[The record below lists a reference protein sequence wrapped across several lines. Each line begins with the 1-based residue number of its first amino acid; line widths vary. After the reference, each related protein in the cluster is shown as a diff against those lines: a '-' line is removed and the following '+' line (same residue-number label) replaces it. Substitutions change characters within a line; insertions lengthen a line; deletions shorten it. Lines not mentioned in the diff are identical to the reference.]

1 MKVIDI
7 TPQLQ
12 KKEKKRLAAYCRVSS
27 DSEDQIHSFAA
38 QIRRYSTYAKEHPE
52 YELVDVYA
60 DKGLTG
66 TDMNKRDELLRML
79 RDCRAGKIDRIIV
92 KSVSRFARNTIE
104 LLETLRMLKE
114 LDVSV
119 YFEEQGLL
127 TEQLN
132 SEMIV
137 TFPGMAAQKESEAI
151 SGNLRW
157 SYQKRMKS
165 GDFNCCTP
173 AYGYMMKNGQLEVY
187 EDEAEVVRRIFK
199 MYMDGMGI
207 QAIAQKLNE
216 EGVLRKNGRKDWKHT
231 GIRYILR
238 NERYMGDAILQKR
251 FTTDTLPYRRVINE
265 GQKPRYYVENS
276 NPAIVSKEVF
286 DTVQELLK
294 ARRNEN
300 CRRNPHLLSSKMRC
314 PECGGTFRRQPIGD
328 KVYWLCM
335 KTASGFSKCKSRRVR
350 EDMVYESFVN
360 LTYKLKEYR
369 EELLVP
375 LIGNIEFLQSRT
387 SLNQE
392 EIKKIDK
399 EIADYAAKNLVLTN
413 LHTSGIIGNA
423 EYAEQ
428 SDEINRKMAELRDRK
443 RKKISEE
450 SDGELEDLQE
460 LNEIMEEF
468 VPSTQ
473 IDTDMFD
480 QLVKKVL
487 VDDGTKITFHLLGG
501 LTLTEEIEEKGRSKS
516 A

>member
-60 DKGLTG
+60 DEGLTG

-157 SYQKRMKS
+157 SYQKRMRS

-216 EGVLRKNGRKDWKHT
+216 EGVPRRIGRKDWKHT
-231 GIRYILR
+231 GVRYILT
-238 NERYMGDAILQKR
+238 NERYKGDAMLQKR
-251 FTTDTLPYRRVINE
+251 FTTETLPY
-265 GQKPRYYVENS
+265 
-276 NPAIVSKEVF
+276 
-286 DTVQELLK
+286 
-294 ARRNEN
+294 
-300 CRRNPHLLSSKMRC
+300 
-314 PECGGTFRRQPIGD
+314 
-328 KVYWLCM
+328 
-335 KTASGFSKCKSRRVR
+335 
-350 EDMVYESFVN
+350 
-360 LTYKLKEYR
+360 TYM
-369 EELLVP
+369 
-375 LIGNIEFLQSRT
+375 
-387 SLNQE
+387 
-392 EIKKIDK
+392 
-399 EIADYAAKNLVLTN
+399 
-413 LHTSGIIGNA
+413 GNA
-423 EYAEQ
+423 FPG
-428 SDEINRKMAELRDRK
+428 K
-443 RKKISEE
+443 
-450 SDGELEDLQE
+450 
-460 LNEIMEEF
+460 
-468 VPSTQ
+468 T
-473 IDTDMFD
+473 
-480 QLVKKVL
+480 
-487 VDDGTKITFHLLGG
+487 
-501 LTLTEEIEEKGRSKS
+501 
-516 A
+516 